1 MGSLGQ
7 RSLSASARRRRGAY
21 IPRRSHSESGLG
33 DVMTTYTVSSSSTT
47 AVEAP
52 KAREL
57 WILGRR
63 RRFLVPGS
71 YQWRGLALLGGLTL
85 LLLAALDAAL
95 IALVRSGS
103 SQVLQAAPELR
114 HLVLG
119 QDRDLLQLIVAG
131 SIVTLVGVLLVGL
144 LESHRTAGP
153 IYNLSRALQRYPLD
167 GPRTRLKLRKDDH
180 FRELE
185 RAFNKMAGD
194 LEARSLAR
202 VSELAR
208 ITSRLQQA
216 ADGLTRPGGYDA
228 ETQGT
233 LRSLAFDLHKLGEDI
248 ERR

>member
-1 MGSLGQ
+1 
-7 RSLSASARRRRGAY
+7 
-21 IPRRSHSESGLG
+21 
-33 DVMTTYTVSSSSTT
+33 MTTYTVSSSSTT
-47 AVEAP
+47 AVEGQ
-52 KAREL
+52 KAREI

-71 YQWRGLALLGGLTL
+71 YQWRTLALLGGLTL
-85 LLLAALDAAL
+85 LLLAALDVAL

-114 HLVLG
+114 SLVLG
-119 QDRDLLQLIVAG
+119 QDRDIVQLIVAG
-131 SIVTLVGVLLVGL
+131 SVVTFLGVLLVGL

-153 IYNLSRALQRYPLD
+153 IYNLSRALERYPMD
-167 GPRTRLKLRKDDH
+167 GLRTRLKLRKDDH

-202 VSELAR
+202 VGELAR
-208 ITSRLQQA
+208 ITSRLQQS
-216 ADGLTRPGGYDA
+216 ADALTRPGGYDA
-228 ETQGT
+228 ETQTT